1 MVLIDPGRACRILS
15 QIPVSV
21 LKECRSLYLAGTFSP
36 KFTPMT
42 EWSFMC
48 YRYLFLCSSH
58 VRKTIGFPKRENIIM
73 EPWFNLVCVLG
84 DPLFSQS
91 WSQSSGL
98 SRIFPGT
105 AFFIGCCYRRWLC
118 NRYQN
123 PGFFF
128 ILVICSQDRLDLEHV
143 ALNLTKAAGDE
154 PSKQRHPSSQ
164 SMTEGISII
173 RLQSQPDNEDAA
185 ITPDCL
191 TEDSLRRE
199 SKDDATSKTETI
211 QIVFKKEQACNREN
225 KPGIFENDSA
235 VPTSER
241 AGSTCSD
248 LEFKMAD
255 NPTTGSA
262 PDTVQTLQSCQAIKV
277 ANWINSV
284 QKLQISKKCLF
295 FN

>member
-1 MVLIDPGRACRILS
+1 MKKYAIKIFFSLMVLIDPGRACRILS

-123 PGFFF
+123 PGFF
-128 ILVICSQDRLDLEHV
+128 LSLWSVPRTDCTWSMWPWTWPRL
-143 ALNLTKAAGDE
+143 
-154 PSKQRHPSSQ
+154 P
-164 SMTEGISII
+164 
-173 RLQSQPDNEDAA
+173 
-185 ITPDCL
+185 
-191 TEDSLRRE
+191 
-199 SKDDATSKTETI
+199 ATSHPNSATPPASPW
-211 QIVFKKEQACNREN
+211 QRASASS
-225 KPGIFENDSA
+225 DS
-235 VPTSER
+235 
-241 AGSTCSD
+241 
-248 LEFKMAD
+248 
-255 NPTTGSA
+255 NPSRIMR
-262 PDTVQTLQSCQAIKV
+262 TL
-277 ANWINSV
+277 
-284 QKLQISKKCLF
+284 L
-295 FN
+295 

>member
-1 MVLIDPGRACRILS
+1 MKKYAIKIFFSLMVLIDPGRACRILS

-48 YRYLFLCSSH
+48 YRYLFLCPSH
-58 VRKTIGFPKRENIIM
+58 VKLSSVEENNWISQKRNIIM

-128 ILVICSQDRLDLEHV
+128 ILVICSQDRLYLEHV
-143 ALNLTKAAGDE
+143 ALNLTTAAGDE

-173 RLQSQPDNEDAA
+173 RLV
-185 ITPDCL
+185 L
-191 TEDSLRRE
+191 E
-199 SKDDATSKTETI
+199 S
-211 QIVFKKEQACNREN
+211 
-225 KPGIFENDSA
+225 
-235 VPTSER
+235 
-241 AGSTCSD
+241 
-248 LEFKMAD
+248 
-255 NPTTGSA
+255 
-262 PDTVQTLQSCQAIKV
+262 
-277 ANWINSV
+277 W
-284 QKLQISKKCLF
+284 
-295 FN
+295 